1 MDSFV
6 VFDTN
11 PLFVVLVVLLVITA
25 LDAARALCGA
35 PRVEYRYVPRSF
47 IDEQDDPLPLK
58 DLVGD
63 MFDRQ
68 APWKASFNIYEK
80 PKIINVGG
88 RDLVVPMN

>member
-1 MDSFV
+1 M
-6 VFDTN
+6 FDTN
-11 PLFVVLVVLLVITA
+11 PLVIVLLALLVITA
-25 LDAARALCGA
+25 LDIARTLCGTT
-35 PRVEYRYVPRSF
+35 RIEYRYVPRSF
-47 IDEQDDPLPLK
+47 IDEQDDPIPLK

>member
-1 MDSFV
+1 MESTNL
-6 VFDTN
+6 FDTN
-11 PLFVVLVVLLVITA
+11 PLFIVLVVLLVITA
-25 LDAARALCGA
+25 LDFARSFCGTT
-35 PRVEYRYVPRSF
+35 RIEYRYVPRSF
-47 IDEQDDPLPLK
+47 IDEQDDPIPLK